1 MLLSSD
7 IIYLSLKIFLTSF
20 DCISVTIGG
29 IIVYSASF
37 SANLSILISLLLSTT
52 NSLGTERVISI
63 DKRSMRCCLMNL
75 TRSSYWVTSV

>member
-7 IIYLSLKIFLTSF
+7 TSYLSEKIYLTSF

-37 SANLSILISLLLSTT
+37 STKLSILISLLLSKTS
-52 NSLGTERVISI
+52 SLGTERVISM